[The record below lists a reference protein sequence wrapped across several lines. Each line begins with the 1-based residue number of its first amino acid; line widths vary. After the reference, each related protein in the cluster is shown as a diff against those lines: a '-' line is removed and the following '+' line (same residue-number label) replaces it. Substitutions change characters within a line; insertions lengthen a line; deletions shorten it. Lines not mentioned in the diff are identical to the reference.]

1 MMRKAQID
9 LLNLLAFQLTGKQ
22 VRVRERVPATKG
34 RLGEIHRD
42 LEGRLVIDIS
52 PEIKTD
58 EMRLHIILHEF
69 AHAEHHNFIPSDFH
83 KAAPASVKREP
94 LDYGDRMREDTAEKQ
109 MATWKAW
116 GDAKARKSMPDLYTI
131 APFDAT
137 LIALLTYKKE
147 GK

>member
-1 MMRKAQID
+1 MHKAQID
-9 LLNLLAFQLTGKQ
+9 LLNAVAFQLTGKE
-22 VRVRERVPATKG
+22 VKVRERVPATKG
-34 RLGEIHRD
+34 LLGEIHRD

-58 EMRLHIILHEF
+58 EKRLRVILHEL

-94 LDYGDRMREDTAEKQ
+94 LDYGDRVREDTAEKQ

-116 GDAKARKSMPDLYTI
+116 GDAKAREIMPDFYKI
-131 APFDAT
+131 APFDAI
-137 LIALLTYKKE
+137 LIALLAYKKE